1 MGWQGLGGV
10 ATYREGSEHFNYV
23 ESKIGALKM
32 QVGWQGLGGIASP
45 KEGSEHKHL
54 NYVWNLYR
62 SPENVGWLAG
72 SR

>member
-1 MGWQGLGGV
+1 
-10 ATYREGSEHFNYV
+10 
-23 ESKIGALKM
+23 M

-45 KEGSEHKHL
+45 KEGSEHEHL

-62 SPENVGWLAG
+62 SPENVGGLAG